1 MLKITAILKSAL
13 AVGPALLAVSLSA
26 AGDGALELD
35 RIIAVVDE
43 DVVMQSELEQQV
55 ERTRDELRRQGT
67 EPPPISV
74 LRRQVLERLVLQK
87 IQLQLAARTGVE
99 VTEDSLDRAIDDIA
113 QKNNLSRDQF
123 REILASEGYDYA
135 VFRGDIRNEILVSRL
150 RREEVDKRVQ
160 VSEREID
167 NYLLN
172 EQGGADNEHE
182 YDVAHILI
190 SIPAG
195 ASDEERDEAR
205 SRAEEAEARIDG
217 GEDFSTVAVAM
228 SDAQDALDG
237 GNLGWRKLSQIPSLF
252 SDVVRDYAS
261 GQISDLITSPSGY
274 HLVMLKG
281 KRSGQT
287 VMLEQTQCRHILI
300 SPGELVTDAEALDR
314 IRKLR
319 LRLES
324 GDDFATIARTNS
336 DDRGSAL
343 QGGDLGWVSPG
354 QMVPEFEEVMLA
366 TPVGQIS
373 APFRSEFGWHV
384 LQVLDKRN
392 YDGTDEVRRAKAREA
407 ITQRKR
413 EEAFQDWLRRLRDE
427 AYVEFRT
434 KE

>member
-1 MLKITAILKSAL
+1 MLKTTPTLKC
-13 AVGPALLAVSLSA
+13 ALLALTLLAGGA
-26 AGDGALELD
+26 AHGLELD

-43 DVVMQSELEQQV
+43 DVVMQSELEQQID
-55 ERTRDELRRQGT
+55 RTRDELRRQGT
-67 EPPPISV
+67 EPPPIST

-87 IQLQLAARTGVE
+87 IQLQLAEKTGVE
-99 VTEDSLDRAIDDIA
+99 VTEESLDRAIDDIA
-113 QKNNLSRDQF
+113 SKNNLSRDQF

-135 VFRGDIRNEILVSRL
+135 VFREDIRNEILVSRL

-172 EQGGADNEHE
+172 EQGGADNENE

-190 SIPAG
+190 SIPSG
-195 ASDEERDEAR
+195 ATDAEREEAR
-205 SRAEEAEARIDG
+205 RRAEEAKSRIDA
-217 GEDFSTVAVAM
+217 GEEFSNIAVAM

-252 SDVVRDYAS
+252 SDVVRNFEP
-261 GQISDLITSPSGY
+261 GQISELITSPSGY

-281 KRSGQT
+281 MRSGET
-287 VMLEQTQCRHILI
+287 VMLEQTKCRHILI
-300 SPGELVTDAEALDR
+300 SPGELVTEKEALER

-324 GDDFATIARTNS
+324 GDDFATVAQTNS

-366 TPVGQIS
+366 TPIGGIS
-373 APFRSEFGWHV
+373 EPFRSEFGWHV

-413 EEAFQDWLRRLRDE
+413 EEAFQDWLRRVRDE

-434 KE
+434 DDE

>member
-1 MLKITAILKSAL
+1 MLKTKPTPLL
-13 AVGPALLAVSLSA
+13 GRFLLALGLLA
-26 AGDGALELD
+26 AGAAPALELD
-35 RIIAVVDE
+35 RIIAIVDE
-43 DVVMQSELEQQV
+43 DVVMQSELEQQI
-55 ERTRDELRRQGT
+55 ERTRDELRRAGT
-67 EPPPISV
+67 QPPPISI

-87 IQLQLAARTGVE
+87 IQLQLAEKTGVE

-113 QKNNLSRDQF
+113 DKNKLSRDQF
-123 REILASEGYDYA
+123 REILASEGYDYT
-135 VFRGDIRNEILVSRL
+135 VFREDIRNEILVARL

-160 VSEREID
+160 VSDREID

-172 EQGGADNEHE
+172 EQGGADNENE
-182 YDVAHILI
+182 YEVAHILVA
-190 SIPAG
+190 IPAG
-195 ASDEERDEAR
+195 ATDRERDEAR
-205 SRAEEAEARIDG
+205 RRAEEAKARIDA
-217 GEDFSTVAVAM
+217 GEEFSNVAVAM

-252 SDVVRDYAS
+252 SDVVRNYDT
-261 GQISDLITSPSGY
+261 GQVSDLITSPSGY
-274 HLVMLKG
+274 HLVTLKG

-287 VMLEQTQCRHILI
+287 VMLEQTKCRHILI
-300 SPGELVTDAEALDR
+300 SPGELVTEKEALAR
-314 IRKLR
+314 IQKLR
-319 LRLES
+319 LRLEN
-324 GDDFATIARTNS
+324 GDDFATVARTNS

-354 QMVPEFEEVMLA
+354 QMVPEFEEMMLA
-366 TPVGQIS
+366 TPVGEIS
-373 APFRSEFGWHV
+373 EPFRSEYGWHV

-434 KE
+434 DE